1 MFPVLHLFDYGP
13 FPRRTTATTATT
25 AFTATTTTTTTTNT
39 TTTRNLACRRQREV
53 LRVVAHHKLQ
63 AQHVRALP

>member
-25 AFTATTTTTTTTNT
+25 AFTTTTTTT

>member
-25 AFTATTTTTTTTNT
+25 AFTTTTTTTT